1 MTPFGIMYQLWS
13 PPTCKQ
19 LISYLSDNHDTVM
32 FGKRNL
38 QALDAP
44 GTPVLLIQTCDIVRK
59 LRHLSWLSGA
69 NWQAWEYFE
78 TKNLSGL
85 QH

>member
-1 MTPFGIMYQLWS
+1 MTPFGIMYQLLS
-13 PPTCKQ
+13 PPACKL
-19 LISYLSDNHDTVM
+19 LISYLRDNRDNAM

-38 QALDAP
+38 QTQTILEP
-44 GTPVLLIQTCDIVRK
+44 QLIQSCDIVRK

-78 TKNLSGL
+78 TKHLSGL